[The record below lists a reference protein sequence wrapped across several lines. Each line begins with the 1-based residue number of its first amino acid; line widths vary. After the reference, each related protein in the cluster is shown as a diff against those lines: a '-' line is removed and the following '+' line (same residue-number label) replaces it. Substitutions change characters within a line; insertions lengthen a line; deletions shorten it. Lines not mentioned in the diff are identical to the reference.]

1 MMDNIYSKTGQE
13 SAPTQ
18 YNTGRVVGD
27 SPRIILGVWN
37 KASLCMF
44 GKKKKEKKK
53 KTWLLA

>member
-27 SPRIILGVWN
+27 SPRIILSVWN
-37 KASLCMF
+37 KASLCMCMF
-44 GKKKKEKKK
+44 G
-53 KTWLLA
+53 